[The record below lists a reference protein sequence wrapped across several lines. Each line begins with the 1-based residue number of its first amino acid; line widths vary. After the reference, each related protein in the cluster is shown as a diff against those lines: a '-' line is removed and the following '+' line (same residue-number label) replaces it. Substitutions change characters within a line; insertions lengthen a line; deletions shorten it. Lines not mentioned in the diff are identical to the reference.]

1 MTLLSK
7 CVEGHQTKNRENEG
21 IRGGPD
27 GVFGGHTGA
36 AHPSPSKWSHYQQE
50 EGVLSCFFFF
60 LLLVV
65 CHSWGSVNTVYVYF
79 QNASTEPGEDVIS
92 LSEIL
97 EVSLTLRNLLSGV
110 LLNLNVMFNIC
121 VVIFLIFLTE
131 TQH

>member
-1 MTLLSK
+1 M
-7 CVEGHQTKNRENEG
+7 
-21 IRGGPD
+21 
-27 GVFGGHTGA
+27 FGGHTGA

-65 CHSWGSVNTVYVYF
+65 CHSWGSVNTVNVHF

-121 VVIFLIFLTE
+121 VVIFFIF
-131 TQH
+131 